1 MRVKEGG
8 SWGIIYGNAFRRNED
23 GSIMVDE
30 TSKRPLGNTG
40 NKDLLG
46 NANPDFTM
54 GWSNTLTYKNLEL
67 YFLIDF
73 RFGGEVMSLTQSEL
87 DANGVD
93 QSHRRGPN
101 PGICRIPRTEVQ
113 RPESILQCSRRQK
126 CHLRILYVR
135 RNLHQTP

>member
-1 MRVKEGG
+1 
-8 SWGIIYGNAFRRNED
+8 
-23 GSIMVDE
+23 MVDE

-87 DANGVD
+87 DVLLRLRLSFPLCSG
-93 QSHRRGPN
+93 
-101 PGICRIPRTEVQ
+101 TE
-113 RPESILQCSRRQK
+113 K
-126 CHLRILYVR
+126 
-135 RNLHQTP
+135 